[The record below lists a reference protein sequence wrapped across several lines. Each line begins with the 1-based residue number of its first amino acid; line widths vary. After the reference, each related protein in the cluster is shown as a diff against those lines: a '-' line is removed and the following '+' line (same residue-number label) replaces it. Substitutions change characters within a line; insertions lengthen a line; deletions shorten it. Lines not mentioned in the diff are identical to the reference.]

1 MARKDETKFTVLLKA
16 IHEYKLIGHYFN
28 ELDTQGKSD
37 FTKKCAQNIL
47 LEYFVFA
54 EIEMM
59 CL

>member
-47 LEYFVFA
+47 LEY
-54 EIEMM
+54 
-59 CL
+59 LQKLN